1 MSDFATA
8 AATLVSATLADGGAS
23 MNPKTLALET
33 APVTL
38 VGGATDITGNRVP
51 ETSVPVD
58 DFTPEFAAEY
68 IRRMSVLA
76 RDSYIGTWIE
86 NGRVILDASDA
97 FTSLSMALFIASER
111 GERAVYTI
119 GVGET
124 AVAPV
129 TATF

>member
-1 MSDFATA
+1 MTDFAA
-8 AATLVSATLADGGAS
+8 AAQTLISATLAQGGAT

-33 APVTL
+33 ESVTL
-38 VGGATDITGNRVP
+38 VGGATDITGKKVP

-58 DFTPEFAAEY
+58 DFTPEFAESY

-76 RDSYIGTWIE
+76 SDSYIGTWIE
-86 NGRVILDASDA
+86 DGRVILDASDA
-97 FTSLSMALFIASER
+97 FTSLSAALFFAQER

-124 AVAPV
+124 AVQYA
-129 TATF
+129 

>member
-1 MSDFATA
+1 MDILA
-8 AATLVSATLADGGAS
+8 AANLLISTTLADGGAS
-23 MNPKTLALET
+23 MNPTTLALET
-33 APVTL
+33 SPVTL

-51 ETSVPVD
+51 ETSVAVD

-68 IRRMSVLA
+68 IRRHTVLA
-76 RDSYIGTWIE
+76 KGSHIGTWME

-97 FTSLSMALFIASER
+97 FTSLSMALFIAAER

-124 AVAPV
+124 AVTPIM
-129 TATF
+129 ATF